1 MKLTINRDR
10 LADIVTRGV
19 SNAPKNSPSMIA
31 NNARITVRDGK
42 LSVASTDFDM
52 MVEASGECQMER
64 GGVTTVDAAKLKMTV
79 DRLPKSVEVTL
90 SYDDSKHNLIMKAG
104 RSRVTF
110 PTLAAEDWPARV
122 MKMEGAEFKL
132 SGADLTRLFGHTA
145 QALSPAPGSPMSGVF
160 LHVRETEK
168 APLLAAV
175 GTTGMILI
183 LATITAPKGAEN
195 MPHRQGQPAG
205 VILSAETVNS
215 VLRLFRS
222 AEEVHVIVNESS
234 IFFRTGD
241 VHFCSAMLVGTYPN
255 YQPLVSTPSETR
267 VLVDRTLCINTV
279 SLLEPF
285 ASKELGHR
293 LQCAGSDE
301 GFVVAVG
308 SQTGGGVDVVEAE
321 IDGEVQAFGIS
332 GQFMKTMLNSFKTE
346 TIAMHPDAR
355 ARRVM
360 FQSDGEPDLIGVIA
374 MMNIST
380 ELAEGPKH
388 E

>member
-1 MKLTINRDR
+1 VKLTINRDR

-19 SNAPKNSPSMIA
+19 SSAPKNSPSVIA

-42 LSVASTDFDM
+42 LSIASTDFEM
-52 MVEASGECQMER
+52 MVEASGECAMER

-79 DRLPKSVEVTL
+79 DRLPKGVEVSLT
-90 SYDDSKHNLIMKAG
+90 YDDAKHDLIMKAG

-110 PTLAAEDWPARV
+110 PTLAAEDWPARA
-122 MKMEGAEFKL
+122 MNMDGAEFKL
-132 SGADLTRLFGHTA
+132 SGADLARLFGHTA
-145 QALSPAPGSPMSGVF
+145 QALSPAPGSPMAGVF
-160 LHVRETEK
+160 LHVRETGQ
-168 APLLAAV
+168 APQLAAV

-183 LATITAPKGAEN
+183 LASIAVPSGAEN
-195 MPHRQGQPAG
+195 MPGKTGQPAG

-215 VLRLFRS
+215 VLRLFRA
-222 AEEVHVIVNESS
+222 AEEVDVVVNESS
-234 IFFRTGD
+234 ILFRTSD
-241 VHFCSAMLVGTYPN
+241 IHFCSAMLVGTYPN
-255 YQPLVSTPSETR
+255 YQPLVSSPSENR
-267 VLVDRTLCINTV
+267 VLVDRALCINTV

-321 IDGEVQAFGIS
+321 IDGEIEAFGVN

-346 TIAMHPDAR
+346 TVALHPDAR
-355 ARRVM
+355 QRRVM
-360 FQSDGEPDLIGVIA
+360 FKSDGEPDLIGVIA
-374 MMNIST
+374 MMNIT
-380 ELAEGPKH
+380 TDLAEGPKH